1 VSEAGLAAGTLC
13 RCLVLQTS
21 LLWASASAGADIR
34 HIDVHHE
41 DERYFLSLEA
51 FIDAPP
57 LAVFAVITDY
67 ENIDRL
73 HRRVRESRVLRRI
86 DGRTVEVYTLMKGCV
101 AAIFCKSLE
110 RVERVEETPPGE
122 LVATVIPEQS
132 DFASGSVRWRLE
144 AEGTG
149 TRLRYDSEMDPDFWV
164 PAILGDGLLQM
175 SIKRTTKDMIRQVEV
190 QARSLAIG
198 GGEPWIERQ

>member
-1 VSEAGLAAGTLC
+1 MRRRWPYS
-13 RCLVLQTS
+13 RS
-21 LLWASASAGADIR
+21 
-34 HIDVHHE
+34 
-41 DERYFLSLEA
+41 
-51 FIDAPP
+51 
-57 LAVFAVITDY
+57 ITDY

-101 AAIFCKSLE
+101 AGIFCKSLK

-122 LVATVIPEQS
+122 LVATVLPEQS
-132 DFASGSVRWRLE
+132 DFASGSVRWRLD
-144 AEGTG
+144 AEGAG

-175 SIKRTTKDMIRQVEV
+175 SIKRTTKDMIQQVEIE
-190 QARSLAIG
+190 ARSLAIG